1 MKSWRLLVNMGR
13 VHDSE
18 DSYTDD
24 YMKKI
29 RTCFSEVGAVS
40 NYFFNDHNGMF
51 VALRGYF
58 ISPTFIN
65 IIDYICQAFSSLWQK
80 LPFFKKTDIFSNPA
94 YDVLVSVQ
102 HHQIKMFHF
111 SPVTMNFLN
120 KNKLVPLWNL
130 FLAFITTTCYFFISP
145 FYFM

>member
-1 MKSWRLLVNMGR
+1 MKSRRLLVNIGR

-18 DSYTDD
+18 DNYTDD
-24 YMKKI
+24 YMKKKNSRKFPI
-29 RTCFSEVGAVS
+29 ISSITTMV
-40 NYFFNDHNGMF
+40 Y
-51 VALRGYF
+51 LRHQGVTLFPPLYLYYRLHMPSIF
-58 ISPTFIN
+58 QQ
-65 IIDYICQAFSSLWQK
+65 YLWQK
-80 LPFFKKTDIFSNPA
+80 LPFFKKTDRFSNPA

-130 FLAFITTTCYFFISP
+130 FLAFITTTRYFFISP